1 MIQDDRKIAVLI
13 DADNVSAKYVKSILD
28 EVIKYGTATVKRI
41 YGDWTK
47 PHSAK
52 WKDVLLQNS
61 IIPVQQYSYTTGKN
75 SSDAALI
82 IDAMDILYSKVVNG
96 FCIVSSD
103 SDFTRLVARIRQEG
117 FFVLGMG
124 EQKTAEPFI
133 KACDKFTYLEVISPE
148 NTEKAASKQGESS
161 TKKHVPDIKSL
172 ENLKKEIK
180 SIIGELS
187 DDDGFVF
194 LGELGSALTKRHP
207 SFDTRNYNFKKL
219 TPLLES
225 LGCFTI
231 RSDSTSD
238 PNVKHISVKVKG
250 RR

>member
-1 MIQDDRKIAVLI
+1 MQDDRRIAVLI

-148 NTEKAASKQGESS
+148 STEKSSSKQGDGNA
-161 TKKHVPDIKSL
+161 KKQVPDIKSL
-172 ENLKKEIK
+172 ENLKKE
-180 SIIGELS
+180 
-187 DDDGFVF
+187 
-194 LGELGSALTKRHP
+194 
-207 SFDTRNYNFKKL
+207 
-219 TPLLES
+219 
-225 LGCFTI
+225 
-231 RSDSTSD
+231 
-238 PNVKHISVKVKG
+238 
-250 RR
+250 

>member
-1 MIQDDRKIAVLI
+1 MMQDERRIAVLI

-47 PHSAK
+47 PHSSK

-61 IIPVQQYSYTTGKN
+61 IIPIQQYSYTSGKN

-117 FFVLGMG
+117 YFVLGMG

-148 NTEKAASKQGESS
+148 STEKSSSKQGESNA
-161 TKKHVPDIKSL
+161 KKPVPDIKSL

-180 SIIGELS
+180 AIIAELS

-194 LGELGSALTKRHP
+194 LGELGSTLTKRHP

-250 RR
+250 RK